1 MSVSAHIAAQRT
13 DHAVPHAVSCRA
25 LGVAASTFYKWHNRP
40 PTRAQRRRADLD
52 VEVRACFDASGGTY
66 GSPRVR
72 AELRRSGRKVSK
84 KTVESSMARQGLQ
97 GRARRRRRGLTRPDK
112 RAEPVPDLLRRDF
125 TAGGANE
132 KWVGDFKQVHTD
144 EGPVFLATVEDLFSR
159 RMLGFA
165 QSDRYPTAE
174 LAEDAINMA
183 AAVRGGGVAG
193 VIFHTDKGSQ
203 GGFNRWSQ
211 HLEVEVSD
219 GTTARLDGDVDG
231 EAGDAVAGSSACS
244 TRFGAC
250 VLGQDCRR
258 SVERGRCDRVW
269 RVGSGRVALV
279 PRAWRDAVDPAQPS
293 VGQVS
298 LVR

>member
-40 PTRAQRRRADLD
+40 PTPAKRRRAELD
-52 VEVRACFDASGGTY
+52 VEVKACFDASYGTY

-72 AELRRSGRKVSK
+72 AALRRSGREVSK

-97 GRARRRRRGLTRPDK
+97 GRSRRRRRGLTRPDK

-125 TAGGANE
+125 TADGVNE
-132 KWVGDFKQVHTD
+132 KWVGDFKQIDTA

-165 QSDRYPTAE
+165 QSDRHPTAQ
-174 LAEDAINMA
+174 LATDALNMA
-183 AAVRGGGVAG
+183 AAVRGGTVAG

-203 GGFNRWSQ
+203 YTSDAFAAACAKLKRWDASAARW
-211 HLEVEVSD
+211 
-219 GTTARLDGDVDG
+219 TTPPPSR
-231 EAGDAVAGSSACS
+231 SS
-244 TRFGAC
+244 
-250 VLGQDCRR
+250 
-258 SVERGRCDRVW
+258 
-269 RVGSGRVALV
+269 
-279 PRAWRDAVDPAQPS
+279 QPS
-293 VGQVS
+293 S
-298 LVR
+298 TS

>member
-25 LGVAASTFYKWHNRP
+25 LGVPESTFYKWRDRP
-40 PTRAQRRRADLD
+40 PTPAQRRRAELD
-52 VEVRACFDASGGTY
+52 VEVRGCFDASGGTY
-66 GSPRVR
+66 GSPRVH
-72 AELRRSGRKVSK
+72 AQLRRQGFKVSK
-84 KTVESSMARQGLQ
+84 KTVEASMARQGLQ
-97 GRARRRRRGLTRPDK
+97 GRAPKRRRGLTRPDK
-112 RAEPVPDLLRRDF
+112 RAAAVPDLLRRDF
-125 TAGGANE
+125 TAAAINE

-203 GGFNRWSQ
+203 GGFNRSSQ
-211 HLEVEVSD
+211 HLETEVVRDDQQAS
-219 GTTARLDGDVDG
+219 AP
-231 EAGDAVAGSSACS
+231 AG
-244 TRFGAC
+244 GAC
-250 VLGQDCRR
+250 DAREGV
-258 SVERGRCDRVW
+258 VAW
-269 RVGSGRVALV
+269 AAVGCA
-279 PRAWRDAVDPAQPS
+279 A
-293 VGQVS
+293 
-298 LVR
+298 

>member
-25 LGVAASTFYKWHNRP
+25 LGAASTFYKWHNRP
-40 PTRAQRRRADLD
+40 PTPAQRRRADLD

-84 KTVESSMARQGLQ
+84 KTVESSMARKGLQ

-132 KWVGDFKQVHTD
+132 KWVGDFKQVDTA

-165 QSDRYPTAE
+165 QSDRHRAAE
-174 LAEDAINMA
+174 LATAAVNMA
-183 AAVRGGGVAG
+183 AAVRGGAVAG

-203 GGFNRWSQ
+203 LRFKGSSQ
-211 HLEVEVSD
+211 HCLVGRSVD
-219 GTTARLDGDVDG
+219 ARRGLRR
-231 EAGDAVAGSSACS
+231 GSSS
-244 TRFGAC
+244 RGSFGAGC
-250 VLGQDCRR
+250 
-258 SVERGRCDRVW
+258 
-269 RVGSGRVALV
+269 
-279 PRAWRDAVDPAQPS
+279 
-293 VGQVS
+293 
-298 LVR
+298 